1 MLTTTQFKISQY
13 TLEGLSKCSSDDDL
27 DLSVATSS
35 STSGERS
42 ASEARVGDS
51 RGAEAG

>member
-35 STSGERS
+35 
-42 ASEARVGDS
+42 EARVSDS